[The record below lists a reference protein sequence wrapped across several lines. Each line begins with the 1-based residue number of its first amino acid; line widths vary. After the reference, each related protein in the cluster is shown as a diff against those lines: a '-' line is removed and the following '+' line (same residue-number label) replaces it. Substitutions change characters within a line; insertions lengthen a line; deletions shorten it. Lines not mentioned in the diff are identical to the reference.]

1 MKTEFEGPMAAICSS
16 ARKTVMSG
24 WEAAPVASMSVTCVM
39 ARDVG
44 GMEER
49 EQDKRATESN
59 KVMRPRKLRKKC
71 VRTGS
76 VALMALGRFGWSLIA
91 RGDYIS

>member
-1 MKTEFEGPMAAICSS
+1 
-16 ARKTVMSG
+16 V
-24 WEAAPVASMSVTCVM
+24 
-39 ARDVG
+39 
-44 GMEER
+44 EER

-59 KVMRPRKLRKKC
+59 KVMRPRKLRKKS
-71 VRTGS
+71 VRTDS